1 METVLDERKSKY
13 LHQEAEDVT
22 LEQGLEN
29 IDLYSDTTSQYSGA
43 SSTAGK
49 SAKTNPLSIQTK
61 ASSSRT
67 KSSKNRRKHE
77 RKKYSTKEG
86 GAHEDIGLIAS
97 LHELINEV
105 YYITVPEVA
114 KLIRSLVRIP
124 GQFQRAKSIQEIS
137 IGFLNE
143 ISDKESIIW
152 TACRKE
158 NLEPNG
164 VRWTNIQLV

>member
-1 METVLDERKSKY
+1 METVLDERKFKY
-13 LHQEAEDVT
+13 LHQEAEDMT

-29 IDLYSDTTSQYSGA
+29 IDLYSDTTSQYSGV

-97 LHELINEV
+97 LHELISEV
-105 YYITVPEVA
+105 YYITVTEVA
-114 KLIRSLVRIP
+114 KLIRSLVRIS
-124 GQFQRAKSIQEIS
+124 GQFQRAKSIQEIL
-137 IGFLNE
+137 IEFLNE
-143 ISDKESIIW
+143 ISDKESSIW
-152 TACRKE
+152 TTCRKE

-164 VRWTNIQLV
+164 VRWMNI

>member
-1 METVLDERKSKY
+1 M
-13 LHQEAEDVT
+13 HQEAEDTT

-29 IDLYSDTTSQYSGA
+29 IDLYSDTTSQYSGV

-97 LHELINEV
+97 LHELISEV
-105 YYITVPEVA
+105 YYITVTEVA
-114 KLIRSLVRIP
+114 KLIRSLVRIS
-124 GQFQRAKSIQEIS
+124 GQFQRAKSIQEIL

-143 ISDKESIIW
+143 SRDIS
-152 TACRKE
+152 
-158 NLEPNG
+158 L
-164 VRWTNIQLV
+164 

>member
-1 METVLDERKSKY
+1 METVLDERKFKY
-13 LHQEAEDVT
+13 LHQEAEDTT

-29 IDLYSDTTSQYSGA
+29 IDLYSDTTSQYSGV

-97 LHELINEV
+97 LHELISEV
-105 YYITVPEVA
+105 YYITVTEVA
-114 KLIRSLVRIP
+114 KLIRSLVRIS
-124 GQFQRAKSIQEIS
+124 GQFQRAKSIQEIL

-143 ISDKESIIW
+143 ISDKESSIW
-152 TACRKE
+152 TTCRKE

-164 VRWTNIQLV
+164 VRWINK

>member
-1 METVLDERKSKY
+1 METVLDERKFKY
-13 LHQEAEDVT
+13 LHQEAEDTT

-29 IDLYSDTTSQYSGA
+29 IDLYSDTTSQYSGV

-97 LHELINEV
+97 LHELISEV
-105 YYITVPEVA
+105 YYITVTEVA

-124 GQFQRAKSIQEIS
+124 GQFQRVKSIQEIL
-137 IGFLNE
+137 IEFLNE
-143 ISDKESIIW
+143 ISDKESSIW
-152 TACRKE
+152 TTCRKE

-164 VRWTNIQLV
+164 VRWMNI

>member
-1 METVLDERKSKY
+1 METVLDERKFKY

-29 IDLYSDTTSQYSGA
+29 IDLYSDTTSQYSGV

-97 LHELINEV
+97 LHELISEV
-105 YYITVPEVA
+105 YYITVTEVA

-124 GQFQRAKSIQEIS
+124 GQFQRVKSIQEIL
-137 IGFLNE
+137 IEFLNE
-143 ISDKESIIW
+143 ISDKESSIW
-152 TACRKE
+152 TTCRKE

-164 VRWTNIQLV
+164 VRWMNI

>member
-13 LHQEAEDVT
+13 LHQEAEDTT

-29 IDLYSDTTSQYSGA
+29 IDLYSDTTSQYSGV

-97 LHELINEV
+97 LHELISEV
-105 YYITVPEVA
+105 YYITVTEVA

-124 GQFQRAKSIQEIS
+124 GQFQRAKSIQEIL
-137 IGFLNE
+137 IEFLNE
-143 ISDKESIIW
+143 ISDKESSIW
-152 TACRKE
+152 TTCRKE

-164 VRWTNIQLV
+164 VRWMNI